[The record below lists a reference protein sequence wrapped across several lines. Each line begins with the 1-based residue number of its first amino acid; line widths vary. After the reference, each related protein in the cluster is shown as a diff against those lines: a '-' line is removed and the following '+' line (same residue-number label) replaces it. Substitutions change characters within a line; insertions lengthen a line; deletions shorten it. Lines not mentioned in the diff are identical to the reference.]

1 MSDDELIFAGIAE
14 QARRVRIGEVGAREL
29 VEATLRRIEAL
40 DPRLNAFRVVLGE
53 RALSEADH
61 AEARRREGDGGPL
74 LGVPGAVR
82 RRWRPGW
89 SARRSGPTAVARSG
103 SQRGLPLA
111 VQLVGRPWEESTLL
125 SLAAQLEAAR
135 PWADRRPPIA

>member
-1 MSDDELIFAGIAE
+1 MIGKTNVPELTQWPFTESMTYGIT
-14 QARRVRIGEVGAREL
+14 RNPW
-29 VEATLRRIEAL
+29 
-40 DPRLNAFRVVLGE
+40 DPE
-53 RALSEADH
+53 RTP
-61 AEARRREGDGGPL
+61 GGPA
-74 LGVPGAVR
+74 GAVR